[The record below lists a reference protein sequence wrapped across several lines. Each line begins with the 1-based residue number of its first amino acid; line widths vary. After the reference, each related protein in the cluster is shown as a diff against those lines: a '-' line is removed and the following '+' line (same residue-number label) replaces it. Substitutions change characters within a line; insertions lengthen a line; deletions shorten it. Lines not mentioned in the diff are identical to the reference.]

1 MNRLCFKM
9 DQTTKNKTKKT
20 TASSFLVN
28 MKKWLEQL
36 FNQLINLTKPVNVFG
51 FTKSRGYYIDS

>member
-1 MNRLCFKM
+1 M

-20 TASSFLVN
+20 TASWFLVN

-36 FNQLINLTKPVNVFG
+36 FNQSINLTKPVNVFG

>member
-1 MNRLCFKM
+1 M
-9 DQTTKNKTKKT
+9 DQTTKNKTEKT

-36 FNQLINLTKPVNVFG
+36 FNQSINLTKPVNVFG